1 MNPTDPPAPPAEDRK
16 TNKTADLNDP
26 MMPIAWTNTYTGT
39 ASNKGRVFC
48 STIGAANDL
57 LSEGTR
63 RLLVN
68 ACYWAIGLEDKIPAK
83 SGVALVGDYQ
93 PSDFKNNG
101 FKTGMRPEEHA
112 MK

>member
-1 MNPTDPPAPPAEDRK
+1 MNPNDPPAPPAEDRK
-16 TNKTADLNDP
+16 TKKTIDPNNP
-26 MMPIAWTNTYTGT
+26 MMPIAWTKTYAG
-39 ASNKGRVFC
+39 SSGSRGRVFC

-68 ACYWAIGLEDKIPAK
+68 ACYWAVGLEDQIPAR
-83 SGVALVGDYQ
+83 SEVTLVGDYQ
-93 PSDFKNNG
+93 PSNFKFNG
-101 FKTGMRPEEHA
+101 FQPGVRPEAHA